1 VPATSRNIRFMAPI
15 ESGIKD
21 TIRTL
26 SKVTAMEVDA
36 KRCKLANSETLRSLF
51 VDDEISLSLQW

>member
-1 VPATSRNIRFMAPI
+1 MAPI